1 MAGTGALGASQG
13 KILSENLK
21 EQWGKSMKINENQW
35 KSKKNNK
42 KAIENNELK
51 DEESFAMERCDLYK
65 YVECIYV
72 PFVLFG
78 LCLKST
84 KGAYIRQGAYY

>member
-1 MAGTGALGASQG
+1 
-13 KILSENLK
+13 
-21 EQWGKSMKINENQW
+21 MKINEN
-35 KSKKNNK
+35 KKNNNK

-51 DEESFAMERCDLYK
+51 DEESFDMERCDLYK